1 MARPP
6 RVERMVRVLSGK
18 SRSNSDVCGFGA
30 AGTLGLGAGLFAPLG
45 LFRCWS
51 LAVAPVAA
59 LEVNKEV
66 PIEPNHKGED
76 VEKIDVRQ

>member
-1 MARPP
+1 
-6 RVERMVRVLSGK
+6 
-18 SRSNSDVCGFGA
+18 
-30 AGTLGLGAGLFAPLG
+30 LGAGLSSGAPIANEVASKLG
-45 LFRCWS
+45 LFRCWP

-76 VEKIDVRQ
+76 VEKIDV